1 MFKCSG
7 MKNNKDITDI
17 SSRVTEL
24 QFFAELIKMEL
35 EIKLKLKAEKK
46 WRNRLKKQLQNVNTY

>member
-1 MFKCSG
+1 

-17 SSRVTEL
+17 ISRVTEL